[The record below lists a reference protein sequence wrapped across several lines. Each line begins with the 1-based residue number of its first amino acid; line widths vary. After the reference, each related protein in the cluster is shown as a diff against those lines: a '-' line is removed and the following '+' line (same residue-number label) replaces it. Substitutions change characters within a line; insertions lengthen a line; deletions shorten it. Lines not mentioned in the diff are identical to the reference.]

1 MLDEYGGTGP
11 SLHIV
16 RLLRPATSTFIIVV
30 ILSVAVPVGAMMV
43 AIARTF
49 LLPAPAYAQVFTRI
63 PTTTL
68 FHAPKVLI
76 HLPIPV
82 AAPPLLPPAVA
93 RVAVVVLS
101 VTGLVVL
108 ILTTM
113 LALFAVVVAVVA
125 VAVVAII
132 AVVAPS
138 LARSLMAS
146 VLDSACSRNRLNLLL
161 VVGTA
166 RGHVAVRQ
174 RALSSRGGIA
184 I

>member
-11 SLHIV
+11 SLRIV

-30 ILSVAVPVGAMMV
+30 ILSVAVPLGAMMV
-43 AIARTF
+43 TIARTF
-49 LLPAPAYAQVFTRI
+49 LLPAPASAQVFTRI
-63 PTTTL
+63 PATTL
-68 FHAPKVLI
+68 FHAPVPI

-82 AAPPLLPPAVA
+82 AAPPLLPPVVA
-93 RVAVVVLS
+93 KVAVVVLS

-146 VLDSACSRNRLNLLL
+146 VLDSACSRYRLNLLL
-161 VVGTA
+161 VVRTA

-174 RALSSRGGIA
+174 RAISTRGGIA